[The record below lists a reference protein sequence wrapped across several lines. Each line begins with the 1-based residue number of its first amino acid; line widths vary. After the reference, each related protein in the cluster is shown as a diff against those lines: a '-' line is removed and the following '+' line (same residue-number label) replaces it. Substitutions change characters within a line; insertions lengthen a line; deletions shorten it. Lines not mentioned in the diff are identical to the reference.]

1 MFSFAAKR
9 EERREE
15 KTSGTQ
21 FQNSKILFSRVHFH
35 TVEFDKTME
44 IAFSNLFRQYF
55 HIMGPIFSVMS
66 YERNCIIY
74 LQNSAPGLSS
84 HLPKVHLSSR
94 ASEQRKVFSLLLGWY
109 WPHPSQAS
117 LRMRRFIEHFTK
129 RPISYPEPSNF
140 LQRMLDENEGSGKD
154 QFLGDPDWL
163 SEMQY
168 NTISPLFA
176 DF

>member
-1 MFSFAAKR
+1 
-9 EERREE
+9 
-15 KTSGTQ
+15 
-21 FQNSKILFSRVHFH
+21 
-35 TVEFDKTME
+35 
-44 IAFSNLFRQYF
+44 
-55 HIMGPIFSVMS
+55 MGPIFPVMS
-66 YERNCIIY
+66 YERNYIIY

-84 HLPKVHLSSR
+84 HLPRVHLKDEFLEQR
-94 ASEQRKVFSLLLGWY
+94 ASEQRKVFPLLLGWY
-109 WPHPSQAS
+109 WPHPSQAP

-176 DF
+176 DY